1 MRTIRIGSGAGYS
14 GDRIEPAV
22 ELAEKGDIQY
32 LVFECLGERTV
43 ALAQQARMKN
53 PDSGYDP
60 LLEER
65 MRAVLPVCASQGIRI
80 VTNMGAANPLA
91 AARKTAEIA
100 RSLGLSSLK
109 IAAIVGD
116 DVLDACKER
125 DLPIM
130 EFDGTIKQ
138 LGNRLLSA
146 NAYLGAEPIAEA
158 LSAGADIVIT
168 GRASD
173 PALFLA
179 PMIHAF
185 GWAMDDWNLL
195 GQGTVA
201 GHLLECAGQ
210 ITGGYFAD
218 PGYKD
223 IPDLARLGFPIGEV
237 GEDGGL
243 VITKVKGSGGAVT
256 AQTCKEQLLYEV
268 HDPTQYIQPDVVADF
283 SQVKVEEIAPNRV
296 RVSGGRGTK
305 RTGTLKVSV
314 GYVDSYI
321 GEGQISYAGPGAL
334 ARGRLALEIVRERL
348 KLTGVAASELWFEL
362 IGVDSLHGA
371 NLAAKANEPYEV
383 RVRVT
388 GRTENLREAVR
399 IGNEVETLYT
409 NGPAAGGGAVGV
421 ERFDLVADS
430 DSFAQIFGA
439 AGDAHADLVRLAGA
453 RGDLSPVQRVDAD
466 QLEPPVAG
474 GDAGEFQPLANDFQR
489 QPPPRQCAGAGIG
502 NLALADIAV
511 DVANRDL
518 QRAGTFC
525 SPSAADPHAVR
536 RDLLDLHLRKIRD
549 HVGLDILRGIVHLV
563 EQLLLAGLR
572 RHRAAGAFD
581 LGDDQAAV
589 FADFADRKAEP
600 REIGNVLVAGV
611 GEVAAGDLAGAFKQ
625 MSGDG
630 ALPQQVPVIHRPAEG
645 VNHRRQKQR
654 GIGGAPGDH
663 DIGAAGERLRDRLG
677 AEIGIGRQ

>member
-22 ELAEKGDIQY
+22 ELAEKGEIQY

-53 PDSGYDP
+53 PEAGYDP

-65 MRAVLPVCASQGIRI
+65 MRAVLPLCAAKGIKI
-80 VTNMGAANPLA
+80 VTNMGAAHPEA

-100 RSLGLSSLK
+100 RSLGLSALK

-116 DVLDACKER
+116 DVLDACKAA
-125 DLPIM
+125 DFPIM
-130 EFDGTIKQ
+130 EFDGTVRQ

-146 NAYLGAEPIAEA
+146 NAYLGAEPMAQA
-158 LSAGADIVIT
+158 LNDGADVVIT

-223 IPDLARLGFPIGEV
+223 VADLARLGFPIGEV
-237 GEDGGL
+237 GEDGSL
-243 VITKVKGSGGAVT
+243 VITKVAGSGGAVSVR
-256 AQTCKEQLLYEV
+256 TCKEQLLYEV
-268 HDPTQYIQPDVVADF
+268 HDPRQYFQPDVVADF
-283 SQVKVEEIAPNRV
+283 SQVRVEEIADDRV

-305 RTGTLKVSV
+305 RTDTLKVSL
-314 GYVDSYI
+314 GYVDSFI

-334 ARGRLALEIVRERL
+334 ARGRLALDIVRERL
-348 KLTGVAASELWFEL
+348 KLTGVATSELRFDL

-371 NLAAKANEPYEV
+371 QVSLHANEPYEV

-388 GRTENLREAVR
+388 GRTESLREAVR

-409 NGPAAGGGAVGV
+409 NGPAGGGGAWKSARDV
-421 ERFDLVADS
+421 VA
-430 DSFAQIFGA
+430 
-439 AGDAHADLVRLAGA
+439 
-453 RGDLSPVQRVDAD
+453 
-466 QLEPPVAG
+466 VAS
-474 GDAGEFQPLANDFQR
+474 
-489 QPPPRQCAGAGIG
+489 
-502 NLALADIAV
+502 V
-511 DVANRDL
+511 
-518 QRAGTFC
+518 
-525 SPSAADPHAVR
+525 
-536 RDLLDLHLRKIRD
+536 LL
-549 HVGLDILRGIVHLV
+549 
-563 EQLLLAGLR
+563 
-572 RHRAAGAFD
+572 
-581 LGDDQAAV
+581 
-589 FADFADRKAEP
+589 P
-600 REIGNVLVAGV
+600 REL
-611 GEVAAGDLAGAFKQ
+611 AAPSVRFVEA
-625 MSGDG
+625 
-630 ALPQQVPVIHRPAEG
+630 
-645 VNHRRQKQR
+645 
-654 GIGGAPGDH
+654 
-663 DIGAAGERLRDRLG
+663 
-677 AEIGIGRQ
+677 

>member
-22 ELAEKGDIQY
+22 ELADKGDIQY

-65 MRAVLPVCASQGIRI
+65 MCAVLPLCAAKAIKI
-80 VTNMGAANPLA
+80 VTNMGAANPVA

-100 RSLGLSSLK
+100 KSLGLSSLK
-109 IAAIVGD
+109 IAAVVGD
-116 DVLDACKER
+116 DVLDACKDG

-146 NAYLGAEPIAEA
+146 NAYLGAEPIAQA
-158 LSAGADIVIT
+158 LTGGADIVIT

-237 GEDGGL
+237 GEDGSL
-243 VITKVKGSGGAVT
+243 VITKVAGSGGAVT
-256 AQTCKEQLLYEV
+256 ARTCKEQLLYEV
-268 HDPTQYIQPDVVADF
+268 HDPRRYIQPDVVADF
-283 SQVKVEEIAPNRV
+283 SQVKVEEIAADRV
-296 RVSGGRGTK
+296 RVSGGRGTR
-305 RTGTLKVSV
+305 RTDTLKVSV
-314 GYVDSYI
+314 GYVDSFI

-334 ARGRLALEIVRERL
+334 ARGKLALEIVRERL
-348 KLTGVAASELWFEL
+348 KLTGVAASELRFDL

-371 NLAAKANEPYEV
+371 EISAHANEPYEV
-383 RVRVT
+383 RVRVA

-409 NGPAAGGGAVGV
+409 NGPAAGGGAFKSARDV
-421 ERFDLVADS
+421 VA
-430 DSFAQIFGA
+430 
-439 AGDAHADLVRLAGA
+439 
-453 RGDLSPVQRVDAD
+453 
-466 QLEPPVAG
+466 VAS
-474 GDAGEFQPLANDFQR
+474 
-489 QPPPRQCAGAGIG
+489 
-502 NLALADIAV
+502 V
-511 DVANRDL
+511 
-518 QRAGTFC
+518 
-525 SPSAADPHAVR
+525 
-536 RDLLDLHLRKIRD
+536 LL
-549 HVGLDILRGIVHLV
+549 
-563 EQLLLAGLR
+563 
-572 RHRAAGAFD
+572 
-581 LGDDQAAV
+581 
-589 FADFADRKAEP
+589 P
-600 REIGNVLVAGV
+600 REQAKPSIQFV
-611 GEVAAGDLAGAFKQ
+611 GA
-625 MSGDG
+625 
-630 ALPQQVPVIHRPAEG
+630 
-645 VNHRRQKQR
+645 
-654 GIGGAPGDH
+654 
-663 DIGAAGERLRDRLG
+663 
-677 AEIGIGRQ
+677 

>member
-1 MRTIRIGSGAGYS
+1 MMRTIRIGSGAGYS

-53 PDSGYDP
+53 PESGFDP

-65 MRAVLPVCASQGIRI
+65 MRAVLPVCAATGVKI
-80 VTNMGAANPLA
+80 VTNMGAANPEGA
-91 AARKTAEIA
+91 AKKTAEIA

-109 IAAIVGD
+109 IAAVVGD
-116 DVLDACKER
+116 DVLDACKEG

-130 EFDGTIKQ
+130 EFDGTIRQ

-146 NAYLGAEPIAEA
+146 NAYLGAEPMAQA
-158 LSAGADIVIT
+158 LAGGADVVIT

-218 PGYKD
+218 PPYKD

-237 GEDGGL
+237 GEDGSL
-243 VITKVKGSGGAVT
+243 VITKVQGSGGAVT

-268 HDPTQYIQPDVVADF
+268 HDPRQYIQPDVVADF
-283 SQVKVEEIAPNRV
+283 SQVSVEEIAPDRV
-296 RVSGGRGTK
+296 RVSGGRGSK

-314 GYVDSYI
+314 GYVDSFI
-321 GEGQISYAGPGAL
+321 GEGQISYAGPGAQ

-348 KLTGVAASELWFEL
+348 KLTGVAASELRFDL

-371 NLAAKANEPYEV
+371 QVSARAQEPYSEPYEV

-409 NGPAAGGGAVGV
+409 NGPAAGGGAWKSARDV
-421 ERFDLVADS
+421 VA
-430 DSFAQIFGA
+430 
-439 AGDAHADLVRLAGA
+439 
-453 RGDLSPVQRVDAD
+453 
-466 QLEPPVAG
+466 VAS
-474 GDAGEFQPLANDFQR
+474 
-489 QPPPRQCAGAGIG
+489 
-502 NLALADIAV
+502 V
-511 DVANRDL
+511 
-518 QRAGTFC
+518 
-525 SPSAADPHAVR
+525 
-536 RDLLDLHLRKIRD
+536 LL
-549 HVGLDILRGIVHLV
+549 
-563 EQLLLAGLR
+563 
-572 RHRAAGAFD
+572 
-581 LGDDQAAV
+581 
-589 FADFADRKAEP
+589 P
-600 REIGNVLVAGV
+600 RE
-611 GEVAAGDLAGAFKQ
+611 LAK
-625 MSGDG
+625 
-630 ALPQQVPVIHRPAEG
+630 PQVRFFG
-645 VNHRRQKQR
+645 S
-654 GIGGAPGDH
+654 
-663 DIGAAGERLRDRLG
+663 LT
-677 AEIGIGRQ
+677 

>member
-1 MRTIRIGSGAGYS
+1 MMRAIRIGSGAGYS

-22 ELAEKGDIQY
+22 ELAENGDIQY

-53 PDSGYDP
+53 PEGGYDP

-65 MRAVLPVCASQGIRI
+65 MHAVLAVCAAKGIKI
-80 VTNMGAANPLA
+80 VTNMGAANPEA
-91 AARKTAEIA
+91 AAKKTAEIA

-116 DVLDACKER
+116 DVLDACKDG

-130 EFDGTIKQ
+130 EFESTIKQ

-146 NAYLGAEPIAEA
+146 NAYLGAAPMAEA

-201 GHLLECAGQ
+201 GHLLECADQ

-223 IPDLARLGFPIGEV
+223 VPDLARLGFPIGEV
-237 GEDGGL
+237 GEDGSL

-256 AQTCKEQLLYEV
+256 ARTCKEQLLYEV
-268 HDPTQYIQPDVVADF
+268 HDPAKYFQPDVVADF
-283 SQVKVEEIAPNRV
+283 SQVRVEEIGPDRV

-305 RTGTLKVSV
+305 RTDTLKVSV

-348 KLTGVAASELWFEL
+348 KLIGVASSELRFEL
-362 IGVDSLHGA
+362 VGVDALHGA
-371 NLAAKANEPYEV
+371 EISAHANEPYEV

-409 NGPAAGGGAVGV
+409 NGPAAGGGAWKSARDV
-421 ERFDLVADS
+421 VA
-430 DSFAQIFGA
+430 
-439 AGDAHADLVRLAGA
+439 
-453 RGDLSPVQRVDAD
+453 
-466 QLEPPVAG
+466 VAS
-474 GDAGEFQPLANDFQR
+474 
-489 QPPPRQCAGAGIG
+489 
-502 NLALADIAV
+502 V
-511 DVANRDL
+511 
-518 QRAGTFC
+518 
-525 SPSAADPHAVR
+525 
-536 RDLLDLHLRKIRD
+536 LL
-549 HVGLDILRGIVHLV
+549 
-563 EQLLLAGLR
+563 
-572 RHRAAGAFD
+572 
-581 LGDDQAAV
+581 
-589 FADFADRKAEP
+589 P
-600 REIGNVLVAGV
+600 RELAKPQVRFV
-611 GEVAAGDLAGAFKQ
+611 GA
-625 MSGDG
+625 
-630 ALPQQVPVIHRPAEG
+630 
-645 VNHRRQKQR
+645 
-654 GIGGAPGDH
+654 
-663 DIGAAGERLRDRLG
+663 
-677 AEIGIGRQ
+677 

>member
-53 PDSGYDP
+53 PDGGYDP

-65 MRAVLPVCASQGIRI
+65 MRAVLPVCVPKGIKI
-80 VTNMGAANPLA
+80 VTNMGAANPVA

-100 RSLGLSSLK
+100 TSLGLPSLK
-109 IAAIVGD
+109 IAAIIGD

-125 DLPIM
+125 DLKIM

-158 LSAGADIVIT
+158 LTGGADIVIT

-237 GEDGGL
+237 GEDGSL
-243 VITKVKGSGGAVT
+243 VITKVAGSGGAVT

-268 HDPTQYIQPDVVADF
+268 HDPKRYIQPDVVADF
-283 SQVKVEEIAPNRV
+283 SQVKVEEIAADRV
-296 RVSGGRGTK
+296 RVSGGRGTR
-305 RTGTLKVSV
+305 RTDTLKVSV
-314 GYVDSYI
+314 GYVDSFI

-334 ARGRLALEIVRERL
+334 ARGRLALDIVRERL
-348 KLTGVAASELWFEL
+348 KLTGVASSELRFEL
-362 IGVDSLHGA
+362 VGVESLHGA
-371 NLAAKANEPYEV
+371 EVSARAMPNEPYEV
-383 RVRVT
+383 RVRVA
-388 GRTENLREAVR
+388 GRTENLREAIR

-409 NGPAAGGGAVGV
+409 NGPAAGGGAWKSARDV
-421 ERFDLVADS
+421 VA
-430 DSFAQIFGA
+430 
-439 AGDAHADLVRLAGA
+439 
-453 RGDLSPVQRVDAD
+453 
-466 QLEPPVAG
+466 VAS
-474 GDAGEFQPLANDFQR
+474 
-489 QPPPRQCAGAGIG
+489 
-502 NLALADIAV
+502 V
-511 DVANRDL
+511 
-518 QRAGTFC
+518 
-525 SPSAADPHAVR
+525 
-536 RDLLDLHLRKIRD
+536 LL
-549 HVGLDILRGIVHLV
+549 
-563 EQLLLAGLR
+563 
-572 RHRAAGAFD
+572 
-581 LGDDQAAV
+581 
-589 FADFADRKAEP
+589 P
-600 REIGNVLVAGV
+600 RELAKPSIQFV
-611 GEVAAGDLAGAFKQ
+611 GRE
-625 MSGDG
+625 
-630 ALPQQVPVIHRPAEG
+630 
-645 VNHRRQKQR
+645 
-654 GIGGAPGDH
+654 
-663 DIGAAGERLRDRLG
+663 
-677 AEIGIGRQ
+677 